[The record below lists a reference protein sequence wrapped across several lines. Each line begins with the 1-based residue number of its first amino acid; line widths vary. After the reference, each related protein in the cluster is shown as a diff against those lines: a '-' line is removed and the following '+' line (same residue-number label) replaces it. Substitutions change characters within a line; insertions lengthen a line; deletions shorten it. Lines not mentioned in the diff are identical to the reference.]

1 MTTWSISLSTIG
13 TYGSTL
19 IREGVREK
27 LNSIIRFSLNNKFA
41 LWLLTLIVAA
51 AGLYA
56 GMTMKLEMIPNI
68 TAPQLMVQTSY
79 PGASPDEVSENVT
92 KPIEQRVQNMA
103 GVDMVTSTSMQN
115 VSSIQIQYDFD
126 KDMKEAE
133 DEVKEALAKLNL
145 PEGAQD
151 PETSRLSLNE
161 FPILAFS
168 MTSDQLSPQALTEK
182 VENEVV
188 PALEGVGGVASVDVA
203 GQQVVEGQL
212 KYKPD
217 QLKKYGLDENT
228 VNDLIKASAG
238 NYPLGLYTFGDAE
251 KLMEI
256 NGEIH
261 SLKELKELEIP
272 AVGQGQGAAG
282 SAPMQGA
289 GAPADA
295 AMAAQA
301 GIPTVKLKQIADIEE
316 VQQAESINLT
326 NGKEWIGVQVIKAP
340 DANTVEVVDGINQE
354 LDKLKGEIDGLNVF
368 TAFDQ
373 GKPIE
378 DSVDTMLNK
387 ALIGSLF
394 AFLVILLFLRNF
406 RTTLIAVISIPLS
419 LVMAL
424 LVLKQMDITLNVMTL
439 GAMTVA
445 IGRVVDDSIVVIEN
459 IYRRM
464 KAKGEALRG
473 KELVLAA
480 TREMFVP
487 ILSSTLVTVAVFIP
501 LGLVKGPV
509 GELFLPFALT
519 VAFALL
525 SSLVVAVTVVPLLT
539 HTLFRKGLEEENPS
553 ESEKEETGRLAR
565 GYRRLLNASL
575 NHKWISAGVALI
587 LLVGSLFLVP
597 LIGVSFLPGDEE
609 KVMYVTFDPAPG
621 QTEENI
627 INIAED
633 ANDFLQKRDGVE
645 MVQTTIGG
653 GNPMNFGGS
662 DQALFFV
669 RYDEDFEGFSQE
681 RDQVMKDLEKR
692 EDPGSWGSLDMG
704 ASAGSN
710 QLELHVY
717 GSDLD
722 QIRPVVDD
730 VMKAAEKTG
739 EVDNVDSSLSEAYE
753 QYTLVPDRE
762 ELARYGLTP
771 AQLVGELGRMGE
783 RPVLTTI
790 KQDGKDVSVYLEAD
804 KTSYKDKAALEKK
817 KISTPMG
824 QQVALD
830 QLVKV
835 EEGESPDTVSRRDGK
850 LSASVTMDIK
860 GDDVSSATRALQQEV
875 DNLDLPAGVTV
886 EFGGVSE
893 QITEGF
899 TQLGLAMLAAIAIVY
914 LVLVITFG
922 GGRAPFAI
930 LFSLPFTVI
939 GGLAALW
946 IAGETISIPAMI
958 GALMLIGIVVTNAI
972 VLIDRVIHMEN
983 EGLSTRDALLEAA
996 GTRLR
1001 PILMTA
1007 IATIGALLPL
1017 AFGLE
1022 GGGLI
1027 SKGLGV
1033 TVIGGLTSSTLL
1045 TLIIVPLVYE
1055 VLMKKRKSKE
1065 A

>member
-1 MTTWSISLSTIG
+1 M
-13 TYGSTL
+13 
-19 IREGVREK
+19 K
-27 LNSIIRFSLNNKFA
+27 SIIRFSLNNKFA

-79 PGASPDEVSENVT
+79 PGASPDEVAENVT

-115 VSSIQIQYDFD
+115 VSSVQIGYNFD

-133 DEVKEALAKLNL
+133 DELKETLAKLNL
-145 PEGAQD
+145 PEGVHD

-188 PALEGVGGVASVDVA
+188 PALEGVDGVASVDVA

-228 VNDLIKASAG
+228 VNDLIRASAG
-238 NYPLGLYTFGDAE
+238 NYPLGLYTFGDSE

-272 AVGQGQGAAG
+272 AVGQGAGATG

-289 GAPADA
+289 PGSGGASPEQGAPTAGSAMQGAPADA

-326 NGKEWIGVQVIKAP
+326 NGKESIGVQVVKAP
-340 DANTVEVVDGINQE
+340 DANTVEVVNGINQE

-406 RTTLIAVISIPLS
+406 RTTLIAVVSIPLS

-424 LVLKQMDITLNVMTL
+424 LALKQMDITLNVMTL

-464 KAKGEALRG
+464 KTKGEALRG

-487 ILSSTLVTVAVFIP
+487 ILSSTLVTVAVFVP

-525 SSLVVAVTVVPLLT
+525 ASLVVAVTVVPVMT
-539 HTLFRKGLEEENPS
+539 HSLFRKGLEQVNLS

-633 ANDFLQKRDGVE
+633 ANNFLQKRDGVE

-669 RYDEDFEGFSQE
+669 RYDEDYEGFSQE
-681 RDQVMKDLEKR
+681 SDQVIKELEKR
-692 EDPGSWGSLDMG
+692 EDPGTWGSLDMG

-717 GSDLD
+717 GNDLD

-739 EVDNVDSSLSEAYE
+739 EVDNVDSSLAEAYE

-762 ELARYGLTP
+762 ALAQHGLTP
-771 AQLVGELGRMGE
+771 AQLMGELGRIGE

-790 KQDGKDVSVYLEAD
+790 KQDGKDVMVYLETD
-804 KTSYKDKAALEKK
+804 QISYQDKADLEKK

-835 EEGESPDTVSRRDGK
+835 EEGESPDTVTRRDGK

-939 GGLAALW
+939 GALAALW
-946 IAGETISIPAMI
+946 IAGETISISAMI

-1055 VLMKKRKSKE
+1055 VLMKKRKSKK